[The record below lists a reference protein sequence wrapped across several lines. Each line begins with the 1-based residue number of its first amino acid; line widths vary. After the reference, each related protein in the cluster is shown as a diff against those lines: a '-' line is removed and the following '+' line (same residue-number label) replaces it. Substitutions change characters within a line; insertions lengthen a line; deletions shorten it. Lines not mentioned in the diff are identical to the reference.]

1 MNQQTG
7 KHIILAGVVL
17 VIIGVLI
24 YFFNNKLRWLGRLPG
39 DIRIEKD
46 NYHIYFPLATMLLIS
61 ILFTIIVN
69 VIKRFL

>member
-7 KHIILAGVVL
+7 KYIILAGVVI
-17 VIIGVLI
+17 VIIGALI
-24 YFFNNKLRWLGRLPG
+24 YFFNNKLKWLGRLPG

-46 NYHIYFPLATMLLIS
+46 KYHIYFPLATMLLIS
-61 ILFTIIVN
+61 IVFTIIVN